1 MNLISKIKETP
12 QKELMSILE
21 LSRPLISA
29 IQSGKRELTIQQK
42 EKLESYFSSLASLE
56 NVRIHIP
63 QKNIEKFKQVL
74 LYVLNKV
81 GAKPNVGQTV
91 IYKLLYFIDFDY
103 YEKYEKQLMGLT
115 YMKNT
120 FGPTPREFK
129 SVVDEMIDQGE
140 IDAVRAKHFDHKQK
154 KYLPV
159 VEPDLSQFTAQEVAM
174 IDSVLSRYSD
184 FSATKL
190 SDLSHEDTPWQMA
203 KDKENIDYEFAFYRP
218 ERFSVREYSAL

>member
-12 QKELMSILE
+12 QKELMAILE

-63 QKNIEKFKQVL
+63 QKDIEKFKQVL

-120 FGPTPREFK
+120 FGPTPKEFK

>member
-1 MNLISKIKETP
+1 MA
-12 QKELMSILE
+12 ILE

-120 FGPTPREFK
+120 FGPTPKEFK

>member
-12 QKELMSILE
+12 QKELMAILE

-120 FGPTPREFK
+120 FGPTPMEFK
-129 SVVDEMIDQGE
+129 SVVDEM
-140 IDAVRAKHFDHKQK
+140 F
-154 KYLPV
+154 
-159 VEPDLSQFTAQEVAM
+159 DLS
-174 IDSVLSRYSD
+174 
-184 FSATKL
+184 
-190 SDLSHEDTPWQMA
+190 P
-203 KDKENIDYEFAFYRP
+203 
-218 ERFSVREYSAL
+218 

>member
-12 QKELMSILE
+12 QKELMAILE

-120 FGPTPREFK
+120 FGPTPKEFK

>member
-12 QKELMSILE
+12 QKELMAILE

-140 IDAVRAKHFDHKQK
+140 IDAVRAKHFDHEQK

>member
-12 QKELMSILE
+12 QKELMAILE